1 VVRQGGVKEE
11 IVKLQY
17 EIAELLAEKVCFVVF
32 GVVAAAAAA
41 VVVEELWSKKLH

>member
-1 VVRQGGVKEE
+1 
-11 IVKLQY
+11 VKLQY
-17 EIAELLAEKVCFVVF
+17 EIADEIAELLAEKVCFVVF